1 MTLTLDCNGRPLVLG
16 RPCVMGVLNITPDS
30 FSDGGTYLSV
40 DAALTRAKRMWE
52 EGADV
57 IDIGA
62 ESTRPGAPAV
72 ALEEELRRL
81 LPVLEAVAAEVPL
94 PISIDTSKAAVM
106 RAAWSLGAGLMN
118 DVTALRADPLALETI
133 AGLGVPACLMHM
145 RGTPQNMQTET
156 HYGDVVA
163 EVKNFL
169 LERIKHCVA
178 AGIPRQHLLIDPGF
192 GFAKDLEANCSLLRH
207 LDAFASIGAPLLV
220 GLSRKR
226 MIGELSG
233 AEPATERVAGSIAA
247 ALWAVERGAHIVR
260 VHDVAETVQ
269 ALRVWRGIGLS

>member
-40 DAALTRAKRMWE
+40 DAALGRAQRMWE
-52 EGADV
+52 EGADI

-72 ALEEELRRL
+72 TQEEELRRL

-118 DVTALRADPLALETI
+118 DVTALRTDPLALETI
-133 AGLGVPACLMHM
+133 AGLGIPVCLMHM
-145 RGTPQNMQTET
+145 RGTPQNMQENTR
-156 HYGDVVA
+156 YRDVVA
-163 EVKNFL
+163 EVKDFL
-169 LERIKHCVA
+169 FERVAQCVA
-178 AGIPRQHLLIDPGF
+178 AGIPRHHLLVDPGF
-192 GFAKDLEANCSLLRH
+192 GFAKDLQANRTLLRH
-207 LDAFASIGAPLLV
+207 LDDLASLEAPLLV

-233 AEPATERVAGSIAA
+233 VESASERVAGSVAA
-247 ALWAVERGAHIVR
+247 ALWAVSRGASIVR

-269 ALRVWRGIGLS
+269 ALRVWRGLA

>member
-40 DAALTRAKRMWE
+40 DAALTCAKRMWE
-52 EGADV
+52 EGADI

-133 AGLGVPACLMHM
+133 AGLGVPVCLMHM

>member
-30 FSDGGTYLSV
+30 FSDGGTYLSA
-40 DAALTRAKRMWE
+40 DAALARAKRMWE
-52 EGADV
+52 EGADI

-72 ALEEELRRL
+72 TQEEELRRL
-81 LPVLEAVAAEVPL
+81 LPVLEAVVAEVPL

-118 DVTALRADPLALETI
+118 DVTALRADPLSLETI
-133 AGLGVPACLMHM
+133 AGLGVPVCLMHM
-145 RGTPQNMQTET
+145 RGTPQNMQENT
-156 HYGDVVA
+156 HYRDVVA
-163 EVKNFL
+163 EVKDFL
-169 LERIKHCVA
+169 SERVAQCVA
-178 AGIPRQHLLIDPGF
+178 AGIPRHHLLVDPGF
-192 GFAKDLEANCSLLRH
+192 GFAKDLEANRTLLRH
-207 LDAFASIGAPLLV
+207 LDDLASLELPLLV

-233 AEPATERVAGSIAA
+233 VESASERVAGSVAA
-247 ALWAVERGAHIVR
+247 ALWAVSRGASIVR

-269 ALRVWRGIGLS
+269 ALGVWRGLA

>member
-30 FSDGGTYLSV
+30 FSDGGTYLSA
-40 DAALTRAKRMWE
+40 DAALVRAKRMWE
-52 EGADV
+52 EGADI

-72 ALEEELRRL
+72 TQEEELRRL

-118 DVTALRADPLALETI
+118 DVTALRADPLALEAI
-133 AGLGVPACLMHM
+133 AGLGVPVCLMHM
-145 RGTPQNMQTET
+145 RGTPQNMQENT
-156 HYGDVVA
+156 HYRDVVA
-163 EVKNFL
+163 EVKDFL
-169 LERIKHCVA
+169 FERVAQCVA
-178 AGIPRQHLLIDPGF
+178 AGIPRHHLLIDPGF
-192 GFAKDLEANCSLLRH
+192 GFAKDLEANRTLLRH
-207 LDAFASIGAPLLV
+207 LDDLASIKVPLLV

-233 AEPATERVAGSIAA
+233 VESASERVAGSVAA
-247 ALWAVERGAHIVR
+247 ALWAVSRGACIVR

-269 ALRVWRGIGLS
+269 ALRVWRGLS

>member
-1 MTLTLDCNGRPLVLG
+1 MTLTLDCNGRPLFLG

-30 FSDGGTYLSV
+30 FSDGGSYLSV
-40 DAALTRAKRMWE
+40 EAALARAQRMWE
-52 EGADV
+52 EGADI

-62 ESTRPGAPAV
+62 ESTRPGAPVV
-72 ALEEELRRL
+72 ALEDELRRL
-81 LPVLEAVAAEVPL
+81 LPVLEAVAAAVPL
-94 PISIDTSKAAVM
+94 PISIDTNKAAVM
-106 RAAWSLGAGLMN
+106 RAAWALGAGLMN
-118 DVTALRADPLALETI
+118 DVTALRGDPLALATI
-133 AGLGVPACLMHM
+133 AELGIPVCLMHM

-156 HYGDVVA
+156 HYDDVVA

-169 LERIKHCVA
+169 FERIKHCVA

-207 LDAFASIGAPLLV
+207 LDAFASMDVPLLV

-233 AEPATERVAGSIAA
+233 VGLATARGAGSIAA

-269 ALRVWRGIGLS
+269 ALRVWRGIGLR

>member
-1 MTLTLDCNGRPLVLG
+1 LTLTLDCNGRPLVLG

-30 FSDGGTYLSV
+30 FSDGGTYLSA
-40 DAALTRAKRMWE
+40 DAALVRAKRMWE
-52 EGADV
+52 EGADI

-72 ALEEELRRL
+72 TQEEELRRL

-118 DVTALRADPLALETI
+118 DVTALRADPLALEAI
-133 AGLGVPACLMHM
+133 AGLGVPVCLMHM
-145 RGTPQNMQTET
+145 RGTPQNMQENT
-156 HYGDVVA
+156 HYRDVVA
-163 EVKNFL
+163 EVKDFL
-169 LERIKHCVA
+169 FERVAQCVA
-178 AGIPRQHLLIDPGF
+178 AGIPRHHLLIDPGF
-192 GFAKDLEANCSLLRH
+192 GFAKDLEANRTLLRH
-207 LDAFASIGAPLLV
+207 LDDLASIEVPLLV

-233 AEPATERVAGSIAA
+233 VESASERVAGSVAA
-247 ALWAVERGAHIVR
+247 ALWAVSRGACIVR

-269 ALRVWRGIGLS
+269 ALRVWRGLS

>member
-1 MTLTLDCNGRPLVLG
+1 
-16 RPCVMGVLNITPDS
+16 MGVLNITPDS

-52 EGADV
+52 EGADI

-133 AGLGVPACLMHM
+133 AGLGVPVCLMHM

>member
-1 MTLTLDCNGRPLVLG
+1 
-16 RPCVMGVLNITPDS
+16 MGVLNITPDS

-52 EGADV
+52 EGADI

-81 LPVLEAVAAEVPL
+81 LPVLEAVVAEVPL
-94 PISIDTSKAAVM
+94 PLSIDTSKAAVM

-133 AGLGVPACLMHM
+133 AGLGVPVCLMHM

-163 EVKNFL
+163 EVKSFL
-169 LERIKHCVA
+169 LERIERCVA

-192 GFAKDLEANCSLLRH
+192 GFAKDLEANRNLLRH
-207 LDAFASIGAPLLV
+207 LDAFASMGAPLLV

-233 AEPATERVAGSIAA
+233 VELATERVAGSIAA

-269 ALRVWRGIGLS
+269 ALRVWRGVGLS

>member
-52 EGADV
+52 EGADI

-133 AGLGVPACLMHM
+133 AGLGVPVCLMHM

-207 LDAFASIGAPLLV
+207 LDAFASMGAPLLV

>member
-1 MTLTLDCNGRPLVLG
+1 MTLTLDCNGRPLFLG

-30 FSDGGTYLSV
+30 FSDGGSYLSV
-40 DAALTRAKRMWE
+40 EAALARAQRMWE
-52 EGADV
+52 EGADI

-62 ESTRPGAPAV
+62 ESTRPGAPVV
-72 ALEEELRRL
+72 ALEDELRRL
-81 LPVLEAVAAEVPL
+81 LPVLEAVAAAVPL
-94 PISIDTSKAAVM
+94 PISIDTNKAAVM
-106 RAAWSLGAGLMN
+106 RAAWALGAGLMN
-118 DVTALRADPLALETI
+118 DVTALRADPLALATI
-133 AGLGVPACLMHM
+133 AELGVPVCLMHM

-156 HYGDVVA
+156 HYDDVVA

-178 AGIPRQHLLIDPGF
+178 AGIPRHHLLIDPGF

-207 LDAFASIGAPLLV
+207 LDAFASVDVPLLV

-233 AEPATERVAGSIAA
+233 VGLATARGAGSIAA

-269 ALRVWRGIGLS
+269 ALRVWRGIGLR

>member
-30 FSDGGTYLSV
+30 FSDGGTYLSA
-40 DAALTRAKRMWE
+40 DAALARAKRMWE
-52 EGADV
+52 EGADI

-72 ALEEELRRL
+72 TQEEELRRL
-81 LPVLEAVAAEVPL
+81 LPVLEAVMAEVPL

-118 DVTALRADPLALETI
+118 DVTALRADPLSLETI
-133 AGLGVPACLMHM
+133 AGLGVPVCLMHM
-145 RGTPQNMQTET
+145 RGTPQNMQENT
-156 HYGDVVA
+156 HYRDVVA
-163 EVKNFL
+163 EVKDFL
-169 LERIKHCVA
+169 FERVAQCVA
-178 AGIPRQHLLIDPGF
+178 AGIPRHHLLVDPGF
-192 GFAKDLEANCSLLRH
+192 GFAKDLEANRTLLRH
-207 LDAFASIGAPLLV
+207 LDDLASLELPLLV

-226 MIGELSG
+226 MIGDLSG
-233 AEPATERVAGSIAA
+233 VESASERVAGSVAA
-247 ALWAVERGAHIVR
+247 ALWAVSRGASIVR

-269 ALRVWRGIGLS
+269 ALGVWRGLV

>member
-1 MTLTLDCNGRPLVLG
+1 LTLTLDCNGRPLVLG

-30 FSDGGTYLSV
+30 FSDGGSYLSV
-40 DAALTRAKRMWE
+40 EAALARARRMWE
-52 EGADV
+52 EGADI

-62 ESTRPGAPAV
+62 ESTRPGAPVV
-72 ALEEELRRL
+72 ALEDELRRL

-94 PISIDTSKAAVM
+94 PISIDTNKAAVM

-118 DVTALRADPLALETI
+118 DVTALRADPLALATI
-133 AGLGVPACLMHM
+133 AELGVPVCLMHM

-207 LDAFASIGAPLLV
+207 LDAFASIDVPLLV

-233 AEPATERVAGSIAA
+233 VGLATARGAGSIAA

-269 ALRVWRGIGLS
+269 ALRVWRGIGLR

>member
-1 MTLTLDCNGRPLVLG
+1 
-16 RPCVMGVLNITPDS
+16 MGVLNITPDS

-40 DAALTRAKRMWE
+40 DAALGRAQRMWE
-52 EGADV
+52 EGADI

-72 ALEEELRRL
+72 TQEEELRRL

-118 DVTALRADPLALETI
+118 DVTALRTDPLALETI
-133 AGLGVPACLMHM
+133 AGLGIPVCLMHM
-145 RGTPQNMQTET
+145 RGTPQNMQENT
-156 HYGDVVA
+156 HYRDVVA
-163 EVKNFL
+163 EVKDFL
-169 LERIKHCVA
+169 FERVAQCVA
-178 AGIPRQHLLIDPGF
+178 AGIPRHHLLVDPGF
-192 GFAKDLEANCSLLRH
+192 GFAKDLQANRTLLRH
-207 LDAFASIGAPLLV
+207 LDDLASLEAPLLV

-233 AEPATERVAGSIAA
+233 VESASERVAGSVAA
-247 ALWAVERGAHIVR
+247 ALWAVSRGASIVR

-269 ALRVWRGIGLS
+269 ALRVWRGLA

>member
-40 DAALTRAKRMWE
+40 DAALTCAKRMWE
-52 EGADV
+52 EGADI

-106 RAAWSLGAGLMN
+106 HAAWSLGAGLMN

-133 AGLGVPACLMHM
+133 AGLGVPVCLMHM

>member
-30 FSDGGTYLSV
+30 FSDGGTYLSA
-40 DAALTRAKRMWE
+40 DAALVRAKRMWE
-52 EGADV
+52 EGADI

-72 ALEEELRRL
+72 TQEEELRRL

-118 DVTALRADPLALETI
+118 DVTALRADPLALEAI
-133 AGLGVPACLMHM
+133 AGLGVPVCLMHM
-145 RGTPQNMQTET
+145 RGTPQNMQENT
-156 HYGDVVA
+156 HYRDVVA
-163 EVKNFL
+163 EVKDFL
-169 LERIKHCVA
+169 FERVAQCVA
-178 AGIPRQHLLIDPGF
+178 AGIPRHHLLIDPGF
-192 GFAKDLEANCSLLRH
+192 GFAKDLEANRTLLRH
-207 LDAFASIGAPLLV
+207 LDDLASIEVPLLV

-233 AEPATERVAGSIAA
+233 VESASERVAGSIAA
-247 ALWAVERGAHIVR
+247 ALWAVSRGACIVR

-269 ALRVWRGIGLS
+269 ALRVWRGLS

>member
-52 EGADV
+52 EGADI

-62 ESTRPGAPAV
+62 ESTRRGAPAV
-72 ALEEELRRL
+72 AREEELRRL

-133 AGLGVPACLMHM
+133 AGLGVPVCLMHM

>member
-1 MTLTLDCNGRPLVLG
+1 
-16 RPCVMGVLNITPDS
+16 MGVLNITPDS

-40 DAALTRAKRMWE
+40 DAALGRAQRMWE
-52 EGADV
+52 EGADI

-72 ALEEELRRL
+72 TQEEELRRL

-118 DVTALRADPLALETI
+118 DVTALRTDPLALETI
-133 AGLGVPACLMHM
+133 AGLGIPVCLMHM
-145 RGTPQNMQTET
+145 RGTPQNMQENTR
-156 HYGDVVA
+156 YRDVVA
-163 EVKNFL
+163 EVKDFL
-169 LERIKHCVA
+169 FERVAQCVA
-178 AGIPRQHLLIDPGF
+178 AGIPRHHLLVDPGF
-192 GFAKDLEANCSLLRH
+192 GFAKDLQANRTLLRH
-207 LDAFASIGAPLLV
+207 LDDLASLEAPLLV

-233 AEPATERVAGSIAA
+233 VESASERVAGSVAA
-247 ALWAVERGAHIVR
+247 ALWAVSHGASIVR

-269 ALRVWRGIGLS
+269 ALGVWRGLV

>member
-1 MTLTLDCNGRPLVLG
+1 
-16 RPCVMGVLNITPDS
+16 MGVLNITPDS

-40 DAALTRAKRMWE
+40 DAALTCAKRMWE
-52 EGADV
+52 EGADI

-133 AGLGVPACLMHM
+133 AGLGVPVCLMHM